1 MEQQPTYTV
10 RHNVHVMPW
19 QIEPSEDLNR
29 ACILLAVMNG
39 NEMQSVSLHV
49 ADPGTRDE

>member
-1 MEQQPTYTV
+1 MEQPTYTV
-10 RHNVHVMPW
+10 RQNVTVMPW

-29 ACILLAVMNG
+29 ACILVAVMSG

-49 ADPGTRDE
+49 ADPAIKDV